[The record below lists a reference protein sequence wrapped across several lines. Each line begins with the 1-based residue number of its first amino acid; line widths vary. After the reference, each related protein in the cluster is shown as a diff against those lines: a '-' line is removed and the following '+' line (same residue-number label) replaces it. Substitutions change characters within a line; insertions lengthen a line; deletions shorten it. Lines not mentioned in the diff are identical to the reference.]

1 MFFPILRSGS
11 MAQYPVARKT
21 SHGLVTTTTPGGIV
35 WRGQN
40 GAPAGVE
47 WRLSYDELTDD
58 EARALE
64 QHFDAMSGSAGRFTF
79 VDPLA
84 NLLRWS
90 EDVSAEGWVRGAGLA
105 AQAMTDAT
113 GEVYFALSNGG
124 GAEAT
129 LGQAVTLPA
138 GARLCFSCEVR
149 GAGSG
154 VEAMAGGERRG
165 ASWSAGWRHIH
176 ATCQPLGSE
185 TAVMAG
191 LSLKAGAVVEVRRL
205 QAEMQAAPTPY
216 KASWERGGI
225 YESTRYGQDRLV
237 VAATGPNRNRA
248 QVRLKSRLES
258 TT

>member
-1 MFFPILRSGS
+1 MYFPILRSGS
-11 MAQYPVARKT
+11 MGQYPVARKT
-21 SHGLVTTTTPGGIV
+21 GHGLVTTTTPGGVV
-35 WRGQN
+35 WRGRN
-40 GAPAGVE
+40 GAAAEVE

-64 QHFDAMSGSAGRFTF
+64 QHFDAMSGAAGRFTF

-90 EDVSAEGWVRGAGLA
+90 EDVSAEGWARGAGLA
-105 AQAMTDAT
+105 SQAMSDEA

-124 GAEAT
+124 GGEVT
-129 LGQAVTLPA
+129 LAQAVSLPA

-149 GAGSG
+149 GAASG
-154 VEAMAGGERRG
+154 VEVMAGGERRRASGG
-165 ASWSAGWRHIH
+165 AAWRPVH

-191 LSLKAGAVVEVRRL
+191 LALAAGAVVEVRRM
-205 QAEMQAAPTPY
+205 QAEMQTAPTPY
-216 KASWERGGI
+216 KASWEFGGI